1 MCEAVYFSCSH
12 YEVLSEPA
20 LIGPSKWTLWIQA
33 KSCIAPAA
41 WCFPTQGLSPGS
53 INPPGSFLEP
63 ELNGSTLLHPWHTSV
78 FWKTLINPLLPQV
91 GHGAGAPLLCFPQCS
106 TDTCFPPLTLQ
117 EVASV
122 LVLGKPVE
130 VFTLWL
136 KEGDRQTLLLYLLHS
151 LWNPYFLHFSL
162 GVKIMMQISSLG
174 TMKSPTLPGT

>member
-53 INPPGSFLEP
+53 INTPGSFLEP

-91 GHGAGAPLLCFPQCS
+91 GHSAGAPLLCFPQCS
-106 TDTCFPPLTLQ
+106 TDKCFPPLTLQ

-130 VFTLWL
+130 VFTLCL

-162 GVKIMMQISSLG
+162 GVKIMM
-174 TMKSPTLPGT
+174 